1 MNIACGFSATC
12 RLLGLPGEKIPPPGA
27 PPMFKQRLKLKIDE
41 GVSPAA
47 GQGGPP
53 AQGDAQQKGRNR
65 QNPRPQ
71 GGGGTGRQAVQ
82 EMEAGQGGQ
91 YKGQLPR
98 HGQERPLGRAPSGSQ
113 AGQQQ
118 PCVRHALR
126 AEEQPREGD
135 QGKGGRAAKEAGSP
149 ALGGAPAG
157 PPGGQHPAHLVNTVD
172 AAPGHKGPVRP
183 VPQPAEQK
191 YRHDIEAPAGQA
203 PPAPAQGDV
212 HVVGKPGRQADV
224 PPPPELPDGA
234 GGIGGLEIFH
244 QLHAQKPCRPPGDVG
259 VAGKVTIDLQTKQR
273 RGGDD
278 LRAGRLAGGGVHRVH
293 QGGEAVGDGRLFEIA
308 RQQQPSARGKLLP
321 GQGPLPA
328 QLGQQAAGALDGPG
342 HQLGEKG
349 DEQRVIAEV
358 PLRGGP
364 APVYVQHVG
373 QGLEGVKGDAH
384 RQQQPPCGAARDQ
397 PGEKARV
404 FEHAQAAQAGA
415 QRHCQAGPSDGRGP
429 FPGRAQPA
437 QPGGRSYGHQ
447 QQPRHRLPP
456 EVKQPAGR
464 QQ

>member
-1 MNIACGFSATC
+1 M
-12 RLLGLPGEKIPPPGA
+12 
-27 PPMFKQRLKLKIDE
+27 
-41 GVSPAA
+41 
-47 GQGGPP
+47 
-53 AQGDAQQKGRNR
+53 
-65 QNPRPQ
+65 
-71 GGGGTGRQAVQ
+71 
-82 EMEAGQGGQ
+82 
-91 YKGQLPR
+91 
-98 HGQERPLGRAPSGSQ
+98 
-113 AGQQQ
+113 
-118 PCVRHALR
+118 
-126 AEEQPREGD
+126 
-135 QGKGGRAAKEAGSP
+135 
-149 ALGGAPAG
+149 
-157 PPGGQHPAHLVNTVD
+157 
-172 AAPGHKGPVRP
+172 
-183 VPQPAEQK
+183 PQPAEQK

-373 QGLEGVKGDAH
+373 QGLEGVKGDA
-384 RQQQPPCGAARDQ
+384 QPPCGAAMDQ

-415 QRHCQAGPSDGRGP
+415 QRHRQAGPSDGRGL

-464 QQ
+464 QQQRPAQPVGQGPVERQHGREEQQEFQGVEIHFPSPFRQRPPKAMAAAVSARGSASPSVRPWSRASSTHPAMHRTDSGAHTGDSFLWSTVRTAKSAAPAAPAHQRPGESKSSAI